1 MDRLAVMEQFLAVAE
16 AGSFSAAARRLNI
29 GQPSISKA
37 VAQLEAY
44 LGVRLFQR
52 STRSLTLTEAG
63 RRYRVG
69 AERAIIAAAA
79 AEIAA
84 KEDGGRLAG
93 TVRVVVPTCL
103 ARLHLVPRLR
113 EFSDRFPE
121 VTLDLE
127 ITDRDTDAVASGA
140 DVALRIGALA
150 DTSMVA
156 SRMART
162 RMALVA
168 SKAAGQIDAPHG
180 LMGQPAIISRL
191 HHAKNNWIFR
201 EGSAR
206 IAIMV
211 RPALILDS
219 DDAARAAAL
228 AGLGYAMLPRPFVS
242 DLIDAGA
249 LVELLPHHMLEDIDL
264 WALLP
269 AGRDQTARVR
279 AFLDWLRPQMVA
291 IFADERLGLHP

>member
-1 MDRLAVMEQFLAVAE
+1 MDRLTVMEQFLAVAE

-37 VAQLEAY
+37 IAQLEAY
-44 LGVRLFQR
+44 LGVRLLQR

-63 RRYRVG
+63 HRYRDG
-69 AERAIIAAAA
+69 AERAIAAAAA
-79 AEIAA
+79 AENAA

-93 TVRVVVPTCL
+93 LVRVVVPTCL

-113 EFSDRFPE
+113 EFSDQYPE
-121 VTLDLE
+121 ILLDLE
-127 ITDRDTDAVASGA
+127 VTDRQTDVVASGV
-140 DVALRIGALA
+140 DVALRIGPLA
-150 DTSMVA
+150 DTSLVA
-156 SRMART
+156 SRIART
-162 RMALVA
+162 RMAVVTN
-168 SKAAGQIDAPHG
+168 KADYELDAPHS

-191 HHAKNNWIFR
+191 YHEKNRWIFR

-211 RPALILDS
+211 RAAIVLDS
-219 DDAARAAAL
+219 DDAVRSAAL
-228 AGLGYAMLPRPFVS
+228 AGLGYAMLPRPFVA

-249 LVELLPHHMLEDIDL
+249 LVELLPQNVLDDIDL

-279 AFLDWLRPQMVA
+279 AFLDWLRPHMNA
-291 IFADERLGLHP
+291 IFADEYGLPH

>member
-44 LGVRLFQR
+44 LGVRLLHS

-63 RRYRVG
+63 RRYRDG
-69 AERAIIAAAA
+69 AERAIAAAAA

-93 TVRVVVPTCL
+93 PVRVVVPTCL

-113 EFSDRFPE
+113 DFSDRFPE
-121 VTLDLE
+121 IILDLE
-127 ITDRDTDAVASGA
+127 ITDRETDVVASGV

-150 DTSMVA
+150 DTALVA
-156 SRMART
+156 SRIART

-168 SKAAGQIDAPHG
+168 HKADRDLNAPHS

-191 HHAKNNWIFR
+191 HHEKNRWIFR

-219 DDAARAAAL
+219 DDAARSAAL
-228 AGLGYAMLPRPFVS
+228 AGLGYAMLPRPFVA
-242 DLIDAGA
+242 DLVDTGS
-249 LVELLPHHMLEDIDL
+249 LVELLPQHMLEDIDL

-279 AFLDWLRPQMVA
+279 AFLDWLRPQMNA
-291 IFADERLGLHP
+291 TFADERPGVPR

>member
-16 AGSFSAAARRLNI
+16 AGSFSAAARRLNV

-52 STRSLTLTEAG
+52 STRRRTRTEAG
-63 RRYRVG
+63 RRDRAG
-69 AERAIIAAAA
+69 AERAIAAAAA

-93 TVRVVVPTCL
+93 PVRVVVPTCL

-127 ITDRDTDAVASGA
+127 ITDRETDVVASGV
-140 DVALRIGALA
+140 DIALRIGTLA
-150 DTSMVA
+150 DTALVA

-168 SKAAGQIDAPHG
+168 NKAENGLDAPHNF
-180 LMGQPAIISRL
+180 MGQPAIISRL
-191 HHAKNNWIFR
+191 HHAKNSWVFR
-201 EGSAR
+201 DGSAR

-211 RPALILDS
+211 HPALILDS
-219 DDAARAAAL
+219 DDAARSAAL
-228 AGLGYAMLPRPFVS
+228 AGLGYAMLPRPFVA
-242 DLIDAGA
+242 DLIDTGD
-249 LVELLPHHMLEDIDL
+249 LVELLPNHMLEDIDL

-279 AFLDWLRPQMVA
+279 AFLDWLRPQMNA
-291 IFADERLGLHP
+291 IFADEQPGLHA

>member
-44 LGVRLFQR
+44 LGVRLLHR

-63 RRYRVG
+63 RRYREG
-69 AERAIIAAAA
+69 AERAIAAAAA

-93 TVRVVVPTCL
+93 PVRVVVPTCL

-113 EFSDRFPE
+113 EFAEHFPE
-121 VTLDLE
+121 ITLDLE
-127 ITDRDTDAVASGA
+127 VTDRETDVVASGV

-150 DTSMVA
+150 DTALIA
-156 SRMART
+156 SRIART

-168 SKAAGQIDAPHG
+168 KKADSTLDAPHSFIA
-180 LMGQPAIISRL
+180 QPAIISRL
-191 HHAKNNWIFR
+191 HHEKSRWIFR

-206 IAIMV
+206 IAILV
-211 RPALILDS
+211 RAILVLDS
-219 DDAARAAAL
+219 DDAARSAAL
-228 AGLGYAMLPRPFVS
+228 AGLGYAMLPRPFVA
-242 DLIDAGA
+242 DLIDSGA
-249 LVELLPHHMLEDIDL
+249 LVELLPEHMLQDIDL

-269 AGRDQTARVR
+269 AGRQQTARVR
-279 AFLDWLRPQMVA
+279 AFLNWLRPHMKA
-291 IFADERLGLHP
+291 IFADERPGAPQ